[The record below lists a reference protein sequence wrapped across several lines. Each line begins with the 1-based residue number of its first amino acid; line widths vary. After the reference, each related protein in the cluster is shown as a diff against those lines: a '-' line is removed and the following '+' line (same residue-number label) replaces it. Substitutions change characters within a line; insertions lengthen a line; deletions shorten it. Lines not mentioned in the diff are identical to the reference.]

1 MLLARADPADYMNK
15 MNAPMF
21 RFRLWNSARRSVG
34 AIAVIVSAAMP
45 MQAAQAADASGWD
58 GGLRAAVRLIAGTPR
73 GEAGATIHRAGIDF
87 RLSRG
92 WKTYW
97 RYPGDSG
104 IPPRFDFTGSENVKA
119 IAVRWPAPHR
129 LEDES
134 GTSIGYKQ
142 DFVLPLEIWPQDA
155 AKPVSLRLRIDYG
168 ICEKIC
174 IPAEGKADLVLT
186 GASSTH
192 ANRLAQFEARVPRP
206 ARLGGDGPL
215 AIRTAMRQDDAPL
228 GRMVLDVAAPAGA
241 KLELFAE
248 GPSADWALPLPAPI
262 AGAPEGLQRFAF
274 KLDGLPPG
282 AKPDGATLTITAVTA
297 DQAIEVPVPVK

>member
-1 MLLARADPADYMNK
+1 MNN

-21 RFRLWNSARRSVG
+21 RFTLWNFMRHGISAT
-34 AIAVIVSAAMP
+34 AAAVLVAVPTAH
-45 MQAAQAADASGWD
+45 AADASAWD
-58 GGLRAAVRLIAGTPR
+58 GGLRAAIRLIAGAPR
-73 GEAGATIHRAGIDF
+73 SEPGATIHRAGIDF
-87 RLSRG
+87 RLARG

-104 IPPRFDFTGSENVKA
+104 IPPRFDFTGSENVKT

-142 DFVLPLEIWPQDA
+142 DFVLPLDVWPQDS
-155 AKPVSLRLRIDYG
+155 AKPVSLQLRIDYG

-174 IPAEGKADLVLT
+174 IPAEGKAQLVLT
-186 GASSTH
+186 GAPSTH
-192 ANRLAQFEARVPRP
+192 AARLAQFEARVPRP

-215 AIRTAMRQDDAPL
+215 AIRAATREDDAPP

-262 AGAPEGLQRFAF
+262 TGAPEGLQRFAF

-282 AKPDGATLTITAVTA
+282 AKPEGATLTITVVAG
-297 DQAIEVPVPVK
+297 DQAIEVPVLVK

>member
-1 MLLARADPADYMNK
+1 LATLSTHA
-15 MNAPMF
+15 
-21 RFRLWNSARRSVG
+21 AR
-34 AIAVIVSAAMP
+34 
-45 MQAAQAADASGWD
+45 AADASGWD
-58 GGLRAAVRLIAGTPR
+58 GGLRAAVRLIAGPPR
-73 GEAGATIHRAGIDF
+73 SASGATIHRAGIDF
-87 RLSRG
+87 RLTRG

-104 IPPRFDFTGSENVKA
+104 IPPRFDFTHSENVKA

-134 GTSIGYKQ
+134 GTTIGYKQ
-142 DFVLPLEIWPQDA
+142 DFVLPLEILPQDA
-155 AKPVSLRLRIDYG
+155 AKPVTLRLRIDYG

-174 IPAEGKADLVLT
+174 IPAEGKAELVLT
-186 GASSTH
+186 DAPSSHAS
-192 ANRLAQFEARVPRP
+192 RLAQFEARVPRA

-215 AIRTAMRQDDAPL
+215 AIRAAAREDDATP

-241 KLELFAE
+241 KVELFAE
-248 GPSADWALPLPAPI
+248 GPSADWALPVPMPV

-282 AKPDGATLTITAVTA
+282 AKPEGATLTITAATA
-297 DQAIEVPVPVK
+297 DQAIEVAVPVK